1 MGKMKELYMNIEDMI
16 NNGYDFEDIS
26 AILGVSLDVIKNK
39 FKDMDAELEAAY
51 DSPERWEI

>member
-26 AILGVSLDVIKNK
+26 AILGVPLDVIKNK
-39 FKDMDAELEAAY
+39 FKDMDAELEADY

>member
-1 MGKMKELYMNIEDMI
+1 MGKMKELYINIEDMI

-26 AILGVSLDVIKNK
+26 AILGVPLDVIKNK
-39 FKDMDAELEAAY
+39 FKDMDAELEADY

>member
-26 AILGVSLDVIKNK
+26 AITGVPLDTIKDV
-39 FKDMDAELEAAY
+39 FKEMDAKLEAVY

>member
-1 MGKMKELYMNIEDMI
+1 MGKMKELYINIEDMI

-26 AILGVSLDVIKNK
+26 AILGVPLDVIKNK

>member
-26 AILGVSLDVIKNK
+26 AILGVPLDVIKNK

>member
-26 AILGVSLDVIKNK
+26 AILGVPLDVIKNK
-39 FKDMDAELEAAY
+39 FKDMDAKLEAVY